1 MGTKKTRERYKIV
14 SIVLFVLMGFIL
26 SGCSRKEIPEGIS
39 EEVYEKGV
47 KTSELVHDVLDGK
60 TNLDE
65 FANQFDDISKELVDI
80 IQKEY
85 DDGSLDTDY
94 YLDQETSE
102 MILNTAIELM
112 TVNGDAEL
120 KLKALDEILK
130 I

>member
-1 MGTKKTRERYKIV
+1 MKKTRERYKIV

-85 DDGSLDTDY
+85 DVRQSVYELDRRNICC
-94 YLDQETSE
+94 LGFIIG
-102 MILNTAIELM
+102 MVMLI
-112 TVNGDAEL
+112 
-120 KLKALDEILK
+120 
-130 I
+130 